1 MSRNQRKVAVQG
13 QALARKHPWEHVAL
27 VMLACATYDRAASKL
42 GVTAQTLREWRRDPE
57 FLVVFREAR
66 DEAFGL
72 GLANVMADFGLGVET
87 LRELRDGKDQK
98 GKRVKVPAIV
108 RFMAAGKLM
117 DVAIGSWQAER
128 LVERVKQLEALVV
141 ELGGEGRLGSVLS

>member
-1 MSRNQRKVAVQG
+1 
-13 QALARKHPWEHVAL
+13 
-27 VMLACATYDRAASKL
+27 
-42 GVTAQTLREWRRDPE
+42 
-57 FLVVFREAR
+57 
-66 DEAFGL
+66 
-72 GLANVMADFGLGVET
+72 MADFGLGVET